1 MDPPASGELETPKAK
16 DSIQQPHAQLYRT
29 ARDPKVGRLSGH
41 IPSPPFVPCGA
52 RTTASAGQDGKPV
65 ASP

>member
-16 DSIQQPHAQLYRT
+16 DSIQQPHAQLYRR

-52 RTTASAGQDGKPV
+52 RTTGSTGQDGKPV